1 MPTAEDNPA
10 PASSRPARE
19 LIPADSPLAEYIS
32 VNPGRLHGEP
42 CFKGTRVPIQ
52 TLFDYLSAGDSLEK
66 FLDGFPNVTR
76 EQAVAVIE
84 LSAMGLL
91 QGLRGL

>member
-1 MPTAEDNPA
+1 MSTTNTRDALT
-10 PASSRPARE
+10 SRSERE
-19 LIPADSPLAEYIS
+19 LIPADSPLAPYVS
-32 VNPGRLHGEP
+32 VNPGRMHGEP

-52 TLFDYLSAGDSLEK
+52 TLFDYLSAGDPLEK

-76 EQAVAVIE
+76 AQAVAVIE
-84 LSAMGLL
+84 LSAMGML